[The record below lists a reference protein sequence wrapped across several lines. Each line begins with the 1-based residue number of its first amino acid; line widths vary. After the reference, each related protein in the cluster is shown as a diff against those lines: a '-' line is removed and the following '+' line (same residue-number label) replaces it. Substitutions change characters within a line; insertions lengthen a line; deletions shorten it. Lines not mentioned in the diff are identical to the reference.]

1 MLSTLRSSFDRLERQ
16 RHALLDE
23 LLAHTQA
30 QLAFVPSPGSWSL
43 AALIQHL
50 VLVEEGTLEFL
61 TLKAPRPA
69 NGRTL
74 VHRLR
79 WVAVRL
85 LGPRPIRV
93 KAPNAAIIP
102 VTDVP
107 VEKLVARWEAARAA
121 LESYLARITEPQ
133 LDLLVFKHPI
143 GGPLPILDTL
153 QFLEMHLIHHGHQIR
168 RIRAAPG
175 WPAAAPTAPPA
186 SAIA

>member
-1 MLSTLRSSFDRLERQ
+1 M
-16 RHALLDE
+16 
-23 LLAHTQA
+23 
-30 QLAFVPSPGSWSL
+30 
-43 AALIQHL
+43 QHL
-50 VLVEEGTLEFL
+50 VLVEEGTLRFV

-74 VHRLR
+74 VHRLL

-85 LGPRPIRV
+85 ATPSSIRV

-102 VTDVP
+102 QVDVP
-107 VEKLVARWEAARAA
+107 VETLVARWGMVRAG
-121 LESYLARITEPQ
+121 LESYLERVTEPQ

-143 GGPLPILDTL
+143 AGPLPILDTL
-153 QFLEMHLIHHGHQIR
+153 QFLQLHLIHHGHQIR
-168 RIRAAPG
+168 RISTAPG

>member
-1 MLSTLRSSFDRLERQ
+1 MLPTLRSPFDRLERQ

-23 LLAHTQA
+23 LLAHTPA
-30 QLAFVPSPGSWSL
+30 QLAFIPAPRSWSL

-50 VLVEEGTLEFL
+50 VLVDEGTLRFL

-79 WVAVRL
+79 WMAL
-85 LGPRPIRV
+85 KLAGAGPIRV

-102 VTDVP
+102 AEDVP
-107 VEKLVARWEAARAA
+107 VETLVARWEAARAA
-121 LESYLARITEPQ
+121 LESHLEGITESQ

-143 GGPLPILDTL
+143 AGPLPIIETL
-153 QFLEMHLIHHGHQIR
+153 EFLELHLIHHGHQIR
-168 RIRAAPG
+168 RIRGAPG
-175 WPAAAPTAPPA
+175 WPAAAPTVPPA

>member
-1 MLSTLRSSFDRLERQ
+1 MLSTLRSPFDRLERQ

-23 LLAHTQA
+23 LLAHTPA
-30 QLAFVPSPGSWSL
+30 QLAFIPAPGSWSL

-50 VLVEEGTLEFL
+50 VLVEELTLRFV

-69 NGRTL
+69 NGRTF

-79 WVAVRL
+79 WMAVRL
-85 LGPRPIRV
+85 AGPSSIRA

-102 VTDVP
+102 QEDVP
-107 VEKLVARWEAARAA
+107 VETLVTRWETVRTGI
-121 LESYLARITEPQ
+121 ESYLEGVAEPQ

-175 WPAAAPTAPPA
+175 WPAAAPAAPRA

>member
-1 MLSTLRSSFDRLERQ
+1 MLSTLRSPFDRLERQ
-16 RHALLDE
+16 RHALLDD
-23 LLAHTQA
+23 LLAHTPA
-30 QLAFVPSPGSWSL
+30 QLAFIPAPGSWSL

-50 VLVEEGTLEFL
+50 VLVEEGTLRFV

-79 WVAVRL
+79 WMAVRL
-85 LGPRPIRV
+85 LEQSPIRA

-102 VTDVP
+102 EVDVP
-107 VEKLVARWEAARAA
+107 VETLVARWETVRAG
-121 LESYLARITEPQ
+121 LESYLERVTEPQ
-133 LDLLVFKHPI
+133 LELLVFKHPI
-143 GGPLPILDTL
+143 AGPLPIVDTL
-153 QFLEMHLIHHGHQIR
+153 QFLELHLIHHGHQIR